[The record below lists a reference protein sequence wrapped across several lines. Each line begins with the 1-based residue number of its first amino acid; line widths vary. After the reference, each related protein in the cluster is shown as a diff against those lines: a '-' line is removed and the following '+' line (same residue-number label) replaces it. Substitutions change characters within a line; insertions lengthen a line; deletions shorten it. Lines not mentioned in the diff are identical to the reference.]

1 MRTTY
6 NKFPEVSI
14 QGYDNHAWQGWSSIH
29 SVINTKV
36 SGAAKTVLIVDCYPG
51 VRLDELE
58 QQLVTTLDAALVLNI
73 ESARRDEQALH
84 DLLARNLTDDRVFG
98 VLSCHHLDEFFDS
111 DKLSQLRQ
119 QIDAISEGLVVVYG
133 SGAALAHP
141 GDVLVYA
148 DLPRWEIQQ
157 RMRHDGLG
165 NWGAENQD
173 EDILRRY
180 KRAFF
185 IEWRVFD
192 KHKTPLLKRA
202 DYLLDTTVENSPT
215 MVSGDALRAGLQQ
228 TTEQPFRVAPFFD
241 PGVWGGQWGPRML
254 PLPVW
259 PGWVIWC

>member
-58 QQLVTTLDAALVLNI
+58 QQLVTALDAALVLNI

-98 VLSCHHLDEFFDS
+98 VLSCHHLDEFLIATNS
-111 DKLSQLRQ
+111 ASSANRLMP
-119 QIDAISEGLVVVYG
+119 LVKGWSWYT
-133 SGAALAHP
+133 ALALHWHTRVTCWFMLTFRA
-141 GDVLVYA
+141 GKFSSACAMTGWVT
-148 DLPRWEIQQ
+148 
-157 RMRHDGLG
+157 GG
-165 NWGAENQD
+165 KNQD

-180 KRAFF
+180 KRAFSLNGGSS
-185 IEWRVFD
+185 
-192 KHKTPLLKRA
+192 TNTKRR
-202 DYLLDTTVENSPT
+202 YSNVPIICSI
-215 MVSGDALRAGLQQ
+215 
-228 TTEQPFRVAPFFD
+228 
-241 PGVWGGQWGPRML
+241 PR
-254 PLPVW
+254 
-259 PGWVIWC
+259 